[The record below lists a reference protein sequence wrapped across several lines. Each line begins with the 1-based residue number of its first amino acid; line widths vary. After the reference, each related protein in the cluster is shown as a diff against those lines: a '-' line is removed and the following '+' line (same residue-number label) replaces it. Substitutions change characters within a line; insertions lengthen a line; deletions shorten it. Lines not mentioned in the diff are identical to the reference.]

1 MSTRATTDGP
11 QQPGPGL
18 ALAFLVALL
27 LHAGALGVITYW
39 RGAAPTPPGENEVTI
54 DLAPPLEAVEVPNE
68 SQDTVS
74 TPPPA
79 DLPLEQ
85 KPVEPP
91 AALSEVKPP
100 ETVAEAPPEPVT
112 ETKPPDAVAEAK
124 PPETVMEAPPEPVA
138 EARPPE
144 TVAEAPPEAVQAV
157 EPPQE
162 QVITSTSEAAP
173 AAVPPPPA
181 VVARPVEEPKPPL
194 VKPPPK
200 PKPVEKPVPKP
211 VEAKKPPPPKPVRE
225 VRRETP
231 KPAAERATEPQRQ
244 RRSTAYASRQ
254 SATGSAAAP
263 AAADPGAMRIWGQQ
277 IQSAIRGRVRNPGG
291 GGGTVTIR
299 FTVARSGR
307 VLGASLI
314 GSSGNGSLDAAA
326 LAAASGS
333 LPAAPDGV
341 TVAQQ
346 SFSVPLR
353 FQ

>member
-39 RGAAPTPPGENEVTI
+39 RGAPPTPPGENEVTI
-54 DLAPPLEAVEVPNE
+54 DLAPPLEAVEVPSE
-68 SQDTVS
+68 AQDTES

-79 DLPLEQ
+79 DVVTEQ
-85 KPVEPP
+85 KPIEPP
-91 AALSEVKPP
+91 TELSEVKPP
-100 ETVAEAPPEPVT
+100 DTVAETPPETVTETKPPETVTEALPPEPVT
-112 ETKPPDAVAEAK
+112 ET
-124 PPETVMEAPPEPVA
+124 
-138 EARPPE
+138 RPPE
-144 TVAEAPPEAVQAV
+144 TVAEVPPEAVQAV

-162 QVITSTSEAAP
+162 QVITSTSEAAQ

-181 VVARPVEEPKPPL
+181 MVARPVEEPKPP
-194 VKPPPK
+194 KPPK
-200 PKPVEKPVPKP
+200 PKPVPKP

-225 VRRETP
+225 VRRDPP

-254 SATGSAAAP
+254 NAAGSAAAP

-307 VLGASLI
+307 VLGASLV